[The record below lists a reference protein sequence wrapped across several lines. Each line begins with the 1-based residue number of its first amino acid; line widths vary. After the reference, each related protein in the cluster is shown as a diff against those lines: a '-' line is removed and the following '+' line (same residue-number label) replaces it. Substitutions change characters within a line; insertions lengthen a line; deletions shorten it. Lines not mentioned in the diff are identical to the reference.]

1 MSPTIPPTDVNIETS
16 LPESTAVVE
25 SSIIR
30 IENKIDE
37 LEAVVKEIHS
47 YLAQTR
53 NLIADCLKPE
63 VKR

>member
-1 MSPTIPPTDVNIETS
+1 MRPTIPPTDVNIETS

-30 IENKIDE
+30 IENKLDE

-53 NLIADCLKPE
+53 NLIADCLGPE